1 MEIIDNNK
9 EDRWQSD
16 ELEMSLTLELF
27 EVRIQTSFLF
37 LSYLSVV
44 QIVKDILKFTR
55 TGR

>member
-16 ELEMSLTLELF
+16 ELEMSLTLE
-27 EVRIQTSFLF
+27 VRIQTSFSF